1 VPVARAAA
9 PGAVPP
15 GGALPPRITRASGG
29 LNRVMG
35 STELGYASIARTV
48 MFVNLRSTPHEGRRA
63 LFAARRLGFEV
74 VLLADRVPAFADGQ
88 LAGLEIVDT
97 YNLEQAVA
105 AAGRPADRFSPEGL
119 VTWGDRDVEL
129 LALQAI
135 ATGGRAGRAFVL
147 ETFLDG
153 PQFSVEGWVYD
164 GRVLVAGI
172 TDKWTTE
179 PFHLEYQ
186 HIHPSEL
193 PPAKVAEIVRNSELV
208 VRTLG
213 LDHCAFHLECKLGA
227 EGFRVVEVAARAG
240 GDYITSHLIPLSTGI
255 DFYGDTIRVAT
266 GDEPCSEPGESLHA
280 GVRFPLA
287 RSEGQ
292 LVGSRDLD
300 AVLRPPEVEHVILEQ
315 APGET
320 IVLPPLEFSRQRVA
334 AVITRHPDY
343 VRVLHALGRAGCHH
357 PPAGRFTERSVSLR
371 SLPRPARGSAVGW
384 DEAPRHDFVGVGAG
398 PSNLSLAALAQPASA
413 WMGGSSR
420 PRRSSAG
427 IPPGAPGRE
436 AAGLVPEG
444 PRHPRR
450 SHEPPLV
457 PVVPARDRP
466 AAPVHRR
473 RRARR
478 SPVRSSRSTTPG
490 WPIASA
496 RCDLAGRWTPSTTM
510 GGRSSSAAGAGC
522 CAPGTSCSA
531 RARSHGCRRSP
542 SRSPASGCSTPT
554 TSWTSRLPWSVSAS
568 SWSVAARARPRSSCT
583 S

>member
-1 VPVARAAA
+1 
-9 PGAVPP
+9 
-15 GGALPPRITRASGG
+15 
-29 LNRVMG
+29 
-35 STELGYASIARTV
+35 

-320 IVLPPLEFSRQRVA
+320 IRAATPRVQPSA
-334 AVITRHPDY
+334 S
-343 VRVLHALGRAGCHH
+343 GRGHH
-357 PPAGRFTERSVSLR
+357 
-371 SLPRPARGSAVGW
+371 
-384 DEAPRHDFVGVGAG
+384 
-398 PSNLSLAALAQPASA
+398 
-413 WMGGSSR
+413 
-420 PRRSSAG
+420 
-427 IPPGAPGRE
+427 
-436 AAGLVPEG
+436 
-444 PRHPRR
+444 
-450 SHEPPLV
+450 
-457 PVVPARDRP
+457 
-466 AAPVHRR
+466 
-473 RRARR
+473 
-478 SPVRSSRSTTPG
+478 
-490 WPIASA
+490 
-496 RCDLAGRWTPSTTM
+496 
-510 GGRSSSAAGAGC
+510 
-522 CAPGTSCSA
+522 
-531 RARSHGCRRSP
+531 
-542 SRSPASGCSTPT
+542 PASGLRPG
-554 TSWTSRLPWSVSAS
+554 
-568 SWSVAARARPRSSCT
+568 AARARPGRVPPSPCWPLHRAQREPAFAATTGTGLGRRVGRGATPRLRWGGRGAVQSQPGGARPAGVGLDGRFLEASPEFRWHPAWRSRTRGCGSRT
-583 S
+583 